1 MTPRRS
7 TRERPRR
14 PRPQRH
20 AHDGERREARREELL
35 DAALRA
41 IRRHGP
47 RVSMEQMAAEAG
59 VTKPILYRHVGGRQ
73 ELVSLLAVRFADDLL
88 ARLGAALD
96 SGNDPREILVAVVD
110 RYLELIEEE
119 SELYRF
125 LVRRVV
131 AEQAGA
137 QEALSALIG
146 EIGRRVAV
154 VIGEQLRVAD
164 LDSGPAEAWAFAL
177 VGMVQGAGDWW
188 VDRRTVPRERLVEYL
203 AALVWDGLGRLP
215 LGQVAAEG
223 AGTREER

>member
-1 MTPRRS
+1 
-7 TRERPRR
+7 
-14 PRPQRH
+14 
-20 AHDGERREARREELL
+20 
-35 DAALRA
+35 
-41 IRRHGP
+41 
-47 RVSMEQMAAEAG
+47 MEQMAAEAG